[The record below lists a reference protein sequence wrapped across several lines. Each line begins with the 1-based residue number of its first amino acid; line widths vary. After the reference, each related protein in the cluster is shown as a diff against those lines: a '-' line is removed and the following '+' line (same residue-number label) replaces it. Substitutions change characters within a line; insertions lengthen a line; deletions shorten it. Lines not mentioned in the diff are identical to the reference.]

1 MESYLGLRAIAWNGQ
16 RGALFRVRTSV
27 ADVYLSVSRSNYGN
41 EERAVVEVDC
51 ARLLR
56 LWRDEPRSEHAGL
69 SNLTNLANLAN
80 LAIGNPQTWRAHPR
94 FELAAEGFSFGEHD
108 PVPLAEVSCPA
119 NAAVPY
125 VTFTDGVMRTLWL
138 AAYAAK
144 SFPVECGVHEAE
156 ALQRLAGTTGS
167 RWLSVAELVP
177 PQAA

>member
-1 MESYLGLRAIAWNGQ
+1 MESYLGLQTGAWNGQ
-16 RGALFRVRTSV
+16 RAALFRVHTSV

-51 ARLLR
+51 ARLFR
-56 LWRDEPRSEHAGL
+56 LWRDEPRGEHAGL
-69 SNLTNLANLAN
+69 AN
-80 LAIGNPQTWRAHPR
+80 GNPQTWRADPR

-119 NAAVPY
+119 SAAVPY

-144 SFPVECGVHEAE
+144 SFPVECAMHEAE
-156 ALQRLAGTTGS
+156 ALQRLAGAAGS

-177 PQAA
+177 PQVA

>member
-1 MESYLGLRAIAWNGQ
+1 MESYVGLQGRACNGQ
-16 RGALFRVRTSV
+16 HAALFRVRTSL
-27 ADVYLSVSRSNYGN
+27 ADVYMSVSRSNYGN

-51 ARLLR
+51 ARLLA
-56 LWRDEPRSEHAGL
+56 LWRDEPFSEHAGL
-69 SNLTNLANLAN
+69 AHGDS
-80 LAIGNPQTWRAHPR
+80 QTWRADPR

-119 NAAVPY
+119 SAAMPY

-156 ALQRLAGTTGS
+156 ALLHLAGTAGS
-167 RWLSVAELVP
+167 RWLSVAELIP
-177 PQAA
+177 PQTTQQL

>member
-1 MESYLGLRAIAWNGQ
+1 MESYLGVRASAWNGQ
-16 RGALFRVRTSV
+16 SGALFRVHTSV

-51 ARLLR
+51 ARLLG
-56 LWRDEPRSEHAGL
+56 LWRDAPRSEHAGL
-69 SNLTNLANLAN
+69 ANLAN
-80 LAIGNPQTWRAHPR
+80 LATGNPQTWRAHPR

-108 PVPLAEVSCPA
+108 PVPLAEVSCQA
-119 NAAVPY
+119 CAAVPY

-156 ALQRLAGTTGS
+156 ALQRLAGSAGS
-167 RWLSVAELVP
+167 RWRSVAELVP

>member
-1 MESYLGLRAIAWNGQ
+1 MESYLGLRASAWNGQ

-27 ADVYLSVSRSNYGN
+27 DDVYLSVSRSNYGN

-56 LWRDEPRSEHAGL
+56 LWRDEPRSEHAGPA
-69 SNLTNLANLAN
+69 NLANLAN
-80 LAIGNPQTWRAHPR
+80 GNPQTWRAHPR
-94 FELAAEGFSFGEHD
+94 FDLAAEGFSFGEHD
-108 PVPLAEVSCPA
+108 PVPLAEVNCPT

-156 ALQRLAGTTGS
+156 ALQRLAGTAGS
-167 RWLSVAELVP
+167 HWLSVAELVP